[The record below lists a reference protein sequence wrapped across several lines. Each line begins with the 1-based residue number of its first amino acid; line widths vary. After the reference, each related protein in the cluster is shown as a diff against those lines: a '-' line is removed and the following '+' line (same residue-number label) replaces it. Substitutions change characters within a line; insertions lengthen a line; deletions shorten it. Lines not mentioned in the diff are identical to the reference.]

1 MAKLAQYILKKLV
14 KDIDCTTCQNLAL
27 SSFCTLKK
35 DELSNL
41 NHHKVTHRVKKNQI
55 IFHEGDAAK
64 GLHCVH
70 QGKIKLYK
78 TLNDGTAQIL
88 RIAKDGE
95 LIGYRGLLG
104 DGRYIATGVAIE
116 ESVVCFIPKER
127 IFELIH
133 NNIKFTMELMSRF
146 AEDLSMAENKSVSFV
161 QKDTRARLAEAL
173 LLLEKSF
180 GINANGQINIVL
192 TREDIASIAGMATE
206 TAVRVLKEWEEEHI
220 VLLEKKFIKIN
231 NANKLYSLAKLED

>member
-1 MAKLAQYILKKLV
+1 
-14 KDIDCTTCQNLAL
+14 
-27 SSFCTLKK
+27 
-35 DELSNL
+35 
-41 NHHKVTHRVKKNQI
+41 
-55 IFHEGDAAK
+55 
-64 GLHCVH
+64 
-70 QGKIKLYK
+70 
-78 TLNDGTAQIL
+78 
-88 RIAKDGE
+88 
-95 LIGYRGLLG
+95 
-104 DGRYIATGVAIE
+104 
-116 ESVVCFIPKER
+116 
-127 IFELIH
+127 
-133 NNIKFTMELMSRF
+133 MELMSRF

-206 TAVRVLKEWEEEHI
+206 TAVRVLKEWEEEHN